1 MPTPSRPVNR
11 PTARP
16 VASAAKPTGMV
27 KFSDKLT
34 DSLTDITKMI
44 EEHKVMIDSIQ
55 DIALE
60 LTNSIGTLHTL
71 TVKYAGIANNI
82 LDGLLPI
89 VKNLPIIPKKIIDLL
104 VNLESITQ
112 KIIDNNVQTSKTIS
126 DVQSGLRTGDV
137 NKIKGHAGQLQNVT
151 NTLKAILPGI

>member
-1 MPTPSRPVNR
+1 MPAPNHPIARPTP
-11 PTARP
+11 A
-16 VASAAKPTGMV
+16 AAKPAGMV

-89 VKNLPIIPKKIIDLL
+89 VKGLPIIPKNIVDLL
-104 VNLESITQ
+104 VNLESMTQ
-112 KIIDNNVQTSKTIS
+112 KIIDNNARTSKTIT
-126 DVQSGLRTGDV
+126 DVQSGLKTGDV
-137 NKIKGHAGQLQNVT
+137 NKIKGHAGELQSLT
-151 NTLKAILPGI
+151 KALSSILPGN

>member
-1 MPTPSRPVNR
+1 MPNPNRPVSRPV
-11 PTARP
+11 ARP
-16 VASAAKPTGMV
+16 VPAAKPASMV
-27 KFSDKLT
+27 KFSDRLT
-34 DSLTDITKMI
+34 DSINDITKMI

-89 VKNLPIIPKKIIDLL
+89 AKGLPIIPQKIVELL
-104 VNLESITQ
+104 VNLESMTQ
-112 KIIDNNVQTSKTIS
+112 KIIDSNAQTSKTIT

-137 NKIKGHAGQLQNVT
+137 NKIKGHAGELQNLT
-151 NTLKAILPGI
+151 KALSSILPGK

>member
-11 PTARP
+11 PVARP

-151 NTLKAILPGI
+151 NALKAILPGI

>member
-1 MPTPSRPVNR
+1 MPTPNRPISRP
-11 PTARP
+11 TT
-16 VASAAKPTGMV
+16 SAVKTTGMV

-34 DSLTDITKMI
+34 GSLNDITQMI

-71 TVKYAGIANNI
+71 TVKYAGIANKI

-89 VKNLPIIPKKIIDLL
+89 VKGLPIIPKNIVDML

-112 KIIDNNVQTSKTIS
+112 KIIDNNAQTAKTIS
-126 DVQSGLRTGDV
+126 DVQSGLKTGDV
-137 NKIKGHAGQLQNVT
+137 NKIKGHAGELQNVT
-151 NTLKAILPGI
+151 RTLTSILPGK

>member
-1 MPTPSRPVNR
+1 MPATNRPISRPV
-11 PTARP
+11 ARP
-16 VASAAKPTGMV
+16 VPAAKSGSMV

-34 DSLTDITKMI
+34 DSLNDITKMI

-55 DIALE
+55 EIALE

-89 VKNLPIIPKKIIDLL
+89 VKNLPIIPKKIIDML
-104 VNLESITQ
+104 VNLESMTQ
-112 KIIDNNVQTSKTIS
+112 KIIDSNTQTAKTIN
-126 DVQSGLRTGDV
+126 DVQSGLRTGDMD
-137 NKIKGHAGQLQNVT
+137 KIKGHTGELQNLT
-151 NTLKAILPGI
+151 RSLSAILPGK